1 MKKVKQT
8 PEQLRAEEA
17 LVSAQAEAWLH
28 SPERAAELAED
39 PAQAAKLEAAKAKF
53 DAGIREAKRLAEFQK
68 GVAEARDEFARCDA
82 FITARVAAVKEL
94 ESDDLDAVQDA
105 QQTRRVAAIYG
116 KQDAAAHDHADLRG
130 QLTDHVSLVKF
141 ISAGN
146 AILTVKSRKSDERLT
161 FKFSRPKDD
170 NVSFSGRPKPI
181 FVALLSGPNN
191 DSDYQF
197 LGTIF
202 PEASNFTYKVS
213 AKSRVSYTAPSQEFV
228 RWFVKQLNMS
238 PENIFARAEI
248 WHEGRCGRCGRRLTV
263 PESVASGF
271 GPECINHV

>member
-1 MKKVKQT
+1 MATKAKKVKLT
-8 PEQLRAEEA
+8 AEQLRAEEA
-17 LVSAQAEAWLH
+17 QVTREVNAYLAITDLDKANEMLFGPDASAGK
-28 SPERAAELAED
+28 PDPVAAYNARIE
-39 PAQAAKLEAAKAKF
+39 
-53 DAGIREAKRLAEFQK
+53 EAKRVAAAQR
-68 GVAEARDEFARCDA
+68 GAAEARDAYAHEPKP
-82 FITARVAAVKEL
+82 VKEL
-94 ESDDLDAVQDA
+94 ESDDLDFVPVKTAPA
-105 QQTRRVAAIYG
+105 PFIAP
-116 KQDAAAHDHADLRG
+116 AHDHGDLRG
-130 QLTDHVSLVKF
+130 QLTDYVGLVKF

-146 AILTVKSRKSDERLT
+146 AILTVKSRKSGERLT
-161 FKFSRPKDD
+161 FKFSRPKDEAAT
-170 NVSFSGRPKPI
+170 GRVKPI

-228 RWFVKQLNMS
+228 RWFVKQLNVS

-271 GPECINHV
+271 GPECISHV

>member
-1 MKKVKQT
+1 MTTKAKKVKLT
-8 PEQLRAEEA
+8 AEQLRAEEA
-17 LVSAQAEAWLH
+17 QVTREAN
-28 SPERAAELAED
+28 AYLAE
-39 PAQAAKLEAAKAKF
+39 PNLAKANAMLF
-53 DAGIREAKRLAEFQK
+53 GPDASAGKPDPVAEFNARIEEAKRVAGLQREA
-68 GVAEARDEFARCDA
+68 AEARDAHVHA
-82 FITARVAAVKEL
+82 PKPVKEL
-94 ESDDLDAVQDA
+94 DSDDLDFVPVKTAPARFV
-105 QQTRRVAAIYG
+105 TP
-116 KQDAAAHDHADLRG
+116 AHSHEGADLRG
-130 QLTDHVSLVKF
+130 QLTDYVGLVKF

-146 AILTVKSRKSDERLT
+146 AILTVKSRKSGERLT
-161 FKFSRPKDD
+161 FKFSRPKDEAAT
-170 NVSFSGRPKPI
+170 GRVKPI

-263 PESVASGF
+263 PESVESGF

>member
-1 MKKVKQT
+1 MTTKAKKVKLT
-8 PEQLRAEEA
+8 AEQLRAEEA
-17 LVSAQAEAWLH
+17 QVTREAN
-28 SPERAAELAED
+28 AYLAE
-39 PAQAAKLEAAKAKF
+39 PNLAKANAMLF
-53 DAGIREAKRLAEFQK
+53 GPDASAGKPDPVAEFNARIEEAKRVAGLQREA
-68 GVAEARDEFARCDA
+68 AEARDALVRA
-82 FITARVAAVKEL
+82 SKPVKEL
-94 ESDDLDAVQDA
+94 DSDDLDAVQDA

-116 KQDAAAHDHADLRG
+116 KQDAAHSHEGADLRG
-130 QLTDHVSLVKF
+130 QLTDYVGLVKF

-146 AILTVKSRKSDERLT
+146 AILTVKSRKSGERLT
-161 FKFSRPKDD
+161 FKFSRPKDEAAT
-170 NVSFSGRPKPI
+170 GRVKPI

-263 PESVASGF
+263 PESVESGF